1 VDFPA
6 SVPIKTL
13 DQEHPEYSL
22 FKDAWRKLALLYAG
36 GSILKRNASEVL
48 TRRVKEHSD
57 VYASRQDAFNYSN
70 LLGNIAGWYVSSMF
84 AREPDILQRVAS
96 VEDIK
101 AAQDAVP
108 PDVAAWIAKWSLD
121 CDRHGGAFPDKFR
134 QVLAH
139 QIVYGASWVLIDLPD
154 TGAAA
159 GGAPGPQYASLA
171 QQEAAGALDPVILTY
186 APDTVKNWQMD
197 DYGNVTG
204 AVLKVQTFE
213 TSLLAKTRVRDCWY
227 CYTPDAVAAYE
238 AFAEAGPGGDSDK
251 KEATLV
257 AGYPRRHALS
267 DKNRVP
273 LRRID
278 APEGMWFGDRVM
290 LPLLKHLNMENA
302 LDWQIFQSSL
312 AMLAVFG
319 PYDETPTMS
328 EVSWLHFPN
337 EKTRAEWL
345 EPEGKAMATHAVRLH
360 ELREDVYR
368 SCYLIDQARSNKAT
382 PAAQSGVS
390 KEQDKSP
397 SKDAQEGFG
406 DALRVAMQTVL
417 DDVLTIRGYAD
428 IECDIRG
435 FDFADKGGA
444 EDVEFIT
451 GVRAENVQSDTL
463 DKELQKKIARIALA
477 DANPAVYAAIDAEI
491 DAAPTKTELDAAA
504 AALQQAAFAQ
514 GLSSFTS

>member
-1 VDFPA
+1 MDFPA
-6 SVPIKTL
+6 SVPVKTL
-13 DQEHPEYSL
+13 DTEHPEYSL
-22 FKDAWRKLALLYAG
+22 FKDAWRKLSLLYAG
-36 GSILKRNASEVL
+36 GSVLKRNASEVL

-84 AREPDILQRVAS
+84 AREPDVLAS
-96 VEDIK
+96 K
-101 AAQDAVP
+101 AGVDDPKQAQDAVP
-108 PDVAAWIAKWSLD
+108 ADASAWIARWTLD
-121 CDRHGGAFPDKFR
+121 CDRHGGAFADKFR

-139 QIVYGASWVLIDLPD
+139 QIVYGGCWLLIDLPD
-154 TGAAA
+154 GAGQAW
-159 GGAPGPQYASLA
+159 ASRA

-213 TSLLAKTRVRDCWY
+213 TALLAATRVRDCWY
-227 CYTPDAVAAYE
+227 VYTPDQVGAYE
-238 AFAEAGPGGDSDK
+238 AFQEAGPVAAGDK

-273 LRRID
+273 LRRVD

-302 LDWQIFQSSL
+302 LDWQIYQSAL

-319 PYDETPTMS
+319 PYDDTPTLS
-328 EVSWLHFPN
+328 EVGWLHFPD
-337 EKTRAEWL
+337 KDTRAEWL
-345 EPEGKAMATHAVRLH
+345 EPAGKAMETHRGRIH

-368 SCYLIDQARSNKAT
+368 SCYLMDQARSNKAT
-382 PAAQSGVS
+382 PAAQSGAS
-390 KEQDKSP
+390 KEQDKTP

-406 DALRVAMQTVL
+406 DALRVAMQAVL
-417 DDVLTIRGYAD
+417 LDVLAIRGYAD
-428 IECDIRG
+428 VRADVRG

-444 EDVEFIT
+444 EDVEFISD
-451 GVRAENVQSDTL
+451 VRTENIQSDTL
-463 DKELQKKIARIALA
+463 DKELQKKLVRVALP
-477 DANPAVYAAIDAEI
+477 DANPAVYVAIDKEI
-491 DAAPTKTELDAAA
+491 DTAPTKTEIDAAA
-504 AALQQAAFAQ
+504 AAAQNAAFAQ
-514 GLSSFTS
+514 SLGAYTS